1 MAADLEGRV
10 AIVTGSGLVGAIGWE
25 TARALAELGA
35 RVVLADVPGSKLEE
49 AVQELK
55 TAGHDVVGRNVDIS
69 DEAQVSALI
78 QFTTGH
84 FGTLDIVDNNA
95 AATYLTPQDVEV
107 VNASA
112 EVWDATMAVNV
123 RGTMLMCKH
132 SLPTML
138 AKGRGSIVNIVSD
151 LALTGD
157 IANVAYSASKAAV
170 GSLTRHIATM
180 YGNRGVRCNAVA
192 PGLTNT
198 PQMGKSLTPEF
209 AKMIEDSCVISRLG
223 ASVDIANMAAFLA
236 TDRAAYIT
244 GQTIS
249 VDGGLLMHL
258 PATTAML
265 KLIAA
270 GPAT

>member
-1 MAADLEGRV
+1 MPSDLDGRV
-10 AIVTGSGLVGAIGWE
+10 AIVTGAGAVGAIGWE
-25 TARALAELGA
+25 SARALAELGA
-35 RVVLADVPGSKLEE
+35 RVVLADIEQAPV
-49 AVQELK
+49 ADAAQELK
-55 TAGHDVVGRNVDIS
+55 SRGHEVAWRHADIS
-69 DEAQVSALI
+69 DEAQVTALV
-78 QFTTGH
+78 QFAVGQ
-84 FGTLDIVDNNA
+84 FGTLDVVDNNA
-95 AATYLTPQDVEV
+95 AATSLTPEDVEV

-112 EVWDATMAVNV
+112 DVWDRTMAVNI

-132 SLPTML
+132 ALRVMLPQ
-138 AKGRGSIVNIVSD
+138 GRGSIINIVSD

-157 IANVAYSASKAAV
+157 IGNVAYSASKAGI

-180 YGNRGVRCNAVA
+180 YGRRGIRCNAVA

-198 PQMGKSLTPEF
+198 PQMGQSLPPEF
-209 AKMIEDSCVISRLG
+209 VKMIEDSCVLPRLG
-223 ASVDIANMAAFLA
+223 ASTDIANMVAFLA

-265 KLIAA
+265 ELMQAA
-270 GPAT
+270 PGS